1 MITIHS
7 FDVFD
12 TCLIRK
18 VAAPSHVF
26 YEVAKKVFTKLG
38 IPISR
43 PFVEDFVATRIQS
56 EQAARQQSGREDI
69 ALHEIWQKLVQSM
82 GWQYDDS
89 LAQLELDT
97 EEELYAPV
105 SSIRKQ
111 VQAARQQGCRV
122 IFVSDMYLPKEFITR
137 QLVKHGFAEEGD
149 GFYVS
154 GEIGKTK
161 ASGNLYRYLLAQENV
176 LGSNIWHTGD
186 NQYSDYTVPRTLG
199 IRAGLFTKAQ
209 LTQAEIDLFPNSQDS
224 HVATRIVGAM
234 RAFRLGCESEHK
246 PDICELVSQF
256 VAPFLMGFA
265 RWVLQRAQEDG
276 VKRLYFVSRDCQ
288 LAWGVARELAPQ
300 FGGIDCRYL
309 YVSRQALFLPG
320 ANAISPEEMPWMRRF
335 FEEPTLD
342 RLLAKLELTFSDVEF
357 TFKELAG
364 NEGGAYRL
372 KSTEDWEVF
381 WRGLNKE
388 PIRTDLM
395 KRIAT
400 RREGANGYFESVGLF
415 DDVPWAV
422 VDLGWHLTCQQ
433 SLWKLLR
440 QAKWPGQISG
450 YYAELSQQ
458 RIHRSNAGKA
468 EALFYQNVAD
478 HPLKTITPL
487 SSATL
492 LEHVIGCADHSTVH
506 HYEKIDGK
514 MQPAFAKTEAQ
525 ATLEFCRNVHDAMFK
540 FVEQNK
546 PLAVEFSD
554 TAMCRNVLESVL
566 MSFVRFPTAEVAG
579 SLRELSAACDQN
591 NLDALP
597 IVKPLNVLGAL
608 LPLLPRR
615 KPFHNLWKCR
625 ESIWPEGS
633 AAITPTGIR
642 RLAGAAQRIANW
654 RSRVRRVFLN
664 H

>member
-199 IRAGLFTKAQ
+199 IRAGRHVNPCLVWRLAMVSEMRRK
-209 LTQAEIDLFPNSQDS
+209 NSY
-224 HVATRIVGAM
+224 
-234 RAFRLGCESEHK
+234 RLKRRPARLSGTSPSRLSGRSSREAKCRRRLC
-246 PDICELVSQF
+246 P
-256 VAPFLMGFA
+256 GF
-265 RWVLQRAQEDG
+265 
-276 VKRLYFVSRDCQ
+276 
-288 LAWGVARELAPQ
+288 LAWG
-300 FGGIDCRYL
+300 G
-309 YVSRQALFLPG
+309 
-320 ANAISPEEMPWMRRF
+320 
-335 FEEPTLD
+335 
-342 RLLAKLELTFSDVEF
+342 
-357 TFKELAG
+357 
-364 NEGGAYRL
+364 
-372 KSTEDWEVF
+372 
-381 WRGLNKE
+381 RG
-388 PIRTDLM
+388 
-395 KRIAT
+395 
-400 RREGANGYFESVGLF
+400 
-415 DDVPWAV
+415 
-422 VDLGWHLTCQQ
+422 
-433 SLWKLLR
+433 
-440 QAKWPGQISG
+440 
-450 YYAELSQQ
+450 
-458 RIHRSNAGKA
+458 
-468 EALFYQNVAD
+468 
-478 HPLKTITPL
+478 
-487 SSATL
+487 
-492 LEHVIGCADHSTVH
+492 
-506 HYEKIDGK
+506 
-514 MQPAFAKTEAQ
+514 FAMA
-525 ATLEFCRNVHDAMFK
+525 
-540 FVEQNK
+540 
-546 PLAVEFSD
+546 
-554 TAMCRNVLESVL
+554 
-566 MSFVRFPTAEVAG
+566 
-579 SLRELSAACDQN
+579 
-591 NLDALP
+591 
-597 IVKPLNVLGAL
+597 
-608 LPLLPRR
+608 
-615 KPFHNLWKCR
+615 
-625 ESIWPEGS
+625 
-633 AAITPTGIR
+633 
-642 RLAGAAQRIANW
+642 
-654 RSRVRRVFLN
+654 
-664 H
+664 